1 MALFRK
7 RTIREAGTLDESKL
21 DAALRSALTQTT
33 ITAQNAM
40 EIPALSAAVNFLA
53 YSVAG
58 LPVKMYKEQNGQ
70 TEEVTDDYRLRLL
83 NSETGDLLDAYEMKV
98 AMIRDYLISGN
109 GYSFVNWV
117 GQKVQGIYYIDEQN
131 VSYDNSANPIF
142 KTGVFYVGGETI
154 LDYKIMRIL
163 KDTKDG
169 LSGSGMVDQSTILLE
184 TMLAS
189 LKYENRMVKTGSKK
203 GFLKSKQRLKQEM
216 IDALKKAWN
225 RLYSQ
230 DSEETVVVLNEGLEF
245 QDAGTTAVDN
255 QLNQNKLTNAEEVC
269 KLLGIVP
276 SVLTGGA
283 TEEDV
288 KSTITYGIRPI
299 VRALETAFNRF
310 MLLESEKSYYTFE
323 IDMDSLDIT
332 SILDR
337 YQAYEVAVKNGWM
350 QLDEVRY
357 QEGRNPLGLDFVRL
371 GLDTVVYDPKS
382 KNIYT
387 PNTKEWASLEET
399 EKGGGDGDESGDSGG
414 QIGNDD

>member
-1 MALFRK
+1 MALFR
-7 RTIREAGTLDESKL
+7 RRAIREAGNLDESKL
-21 DAALRSALTQTT
+21 DTALRSALANNA
-33 ITAQNAM
+33 ITAENAM

-58 LPVKMYKEQNGQ
+58 LPVKMYKENDGQ
-70 TEEVTDDYRLRLL
+70 TTEVANDYRLRLL
-83 NSETGDLLDAYEMKV
+83 NRETGDLLDAYEMKV
-98 AMIRDYLISGN
+98 AMVRDYLISGN
-109 GYSFVNWV
+109 GYSYVNWV
-117 GQKVQGIYYIDEQN
+117 GQRVQGIYYINEQN
-131 VSYDNSANPIF
+131 VSYDNSTDPIF
-142 KTGVFYVGGETI
+142 KTGVFYVGGNTI
-154 LDYKIMRIL
+154 LDYKVMRIL

-169 LSGSGMVDQSTILLE
+169 LSGSGIVDQSSTLLE
-184 TMLAS
+184 TMYAS

-225 RLYSQ
+225 KLYSQ

-255 QLNQNKLTNAEEVC
+255 QLNQNKLTNAEEVY

-283 TEEDV
+283 TSEDV
-288 KSTITYGIRPI
+288 KATIIYGIRPI
-299 VRALETAFNRF
+299 VRAMETAFNRF
-310 MLLESEKSYYTFE
+310 LLLENEKPSYSFE

-350 QLDEVRY
+350 QLDEVRHE
-357 QEGRNPLGLDFVRL
+357 EGRNPLGLDFVRL
-371 GLDTVVYDPKS
+371 GLDTVIYDPAS

-399 EKGGGDGDESGDSGG
+399 EKGGGDGDESGDSSG
-414 QIGNDD
+414 QIGDDD

>member
-7 RTIREAGTLDESKL
+7 RAIREAGTLDESKL

-310 MLLESEKSYYTFE
+310 MLLESEKSYFTFE

-371 GLDTVVYDPKS
+371 GLDTVIYDPKS

-399 EKGGGDGDESGDSGG
+399 EKGGGDGDESGDSSG
-414 QIGNDD
+414 QIGDDN